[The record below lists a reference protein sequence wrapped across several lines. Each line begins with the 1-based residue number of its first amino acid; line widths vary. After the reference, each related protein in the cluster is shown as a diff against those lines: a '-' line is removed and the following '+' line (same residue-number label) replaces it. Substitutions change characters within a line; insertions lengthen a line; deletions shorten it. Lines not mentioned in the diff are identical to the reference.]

1 MTTPQD
7 ERIATL
13 INHAEFLADEASD
26 LHMHDITDRL
36 RLLGSRLAI
45 DGEVIESALR
55 AAAFQHNRRAE
66 KLVQLRAANQRV
78 ELELATQFPRDVAA
92 AYLSAARVSPLETA
106 RFRLRRLTESH
117 RLALGNAV
125 LVLERAV
132 TEAERAI
139 DDSLAATARLFVARA
154 GTKGREHRL
163 RLELE
168 RSKASM
174 LAVLPVD
181 SAAASRIRRR
191 VVRTRRPDRDS
202 FWPSAEGDPVDGE

>member
-1 MTTPQD
+1 MSTPLN

-13 INHAEFLADEASD
+13 ISHAETLADEASD

-36 RLLGSRLAI
+36 RLLASRLAI
-45 DGEVIESALR
+45 DSEVIEAALR

-66 KLVQLRAANQRV
+66 KLVQLRATNQRV
-78 ELELATQFPRDVAA
+78 ELELAAHFPRDVAA

-106 RFRLRRLTESH
+106 RFRLRRLTEAH
-117 RLALGNAV
+117 RVALADVVLALEAAV
-125 LVLERAV
+125 AD
-132 TEAERAI
+132 ADRAI
-139 DDSLAATARLFVARA
+139 DDALAATAAVFVARA
-154 GTKGREHRL
+154 AANGRGHRL

-181 SAAASRIRRR
+181 SAAANRIRRR
-191 VVRTRRPDRDS
+191 VVRTRRPDN
-202 FWPSAEGDPVDGE
+202 FWPSAEGGPVDAE